1 MNAVEM
7 IDIVKEYPGVLAND
21 HVTLVVREGEIHG
34 LVGENGAGKSTIMNQ
49 LYGMQRPTSGT
60 IKVFGNE
67 VQIHSPKDAIALG
80 IGMVHQ
86 HFMLAP
92 SLSVIQNMIM
102 GKAPMSGPFIDLKTA
117 KAKVREIL
125 ERYSFQLDLDAKVY
139 QLSIGQMQRVEIVKA
154 LYRGAKI
161 LILDEPTAV
170 LTPQEV
176 EELIQMMKRL
186 KAQGCSIIIITHK
199 LKEVMAATDT
209 VTIMRK
215 GVVTGVVETAKTNER
230 ALANLMVGREVNLRI
245 PKADTSAYT
254 EKVLRVR
261 RLNVYNERGQKAVNQ
276 VSFSVRKGE
285 ILGVCGVEGNGQ
297 SELVNALTGLVPVAS
312 GSIQIYDQE
321 LSCAPVRMRRKSKM
335 SHIPEDRIAVGGA
348 KSCSIME
355 NIMLDRYY
363 EKQYCRGGIL
373 KQDEMRRHAEQLI
386 SEFAIKVPNSEYALG
401 TLSGGNMQKV
411 ILAREMDAD
420 PELLIAAQPTRGVD
434 IGAIE
439 YIRKQLVALRDSGK
453 AILLISAELE
463 EIMTL
468 SDRIVV
474 MYEGEIVGSFRPEE
488 TTEEELGLYMAGSRN
503 MTLDEDAL

>member
-1 MNAVEM
+1 M

-21 HVTLVVREGEIHG
+21 HVNLTVRAGEIHG
-34 LVGENGAGKSTIMNQ
+34 LIGENGAGKSTIMNQ

-60 IKVFGNE
+60 IKVFGQE

-92 SLSVIQNMIM
+92 SLSVIQNIIM
-102 GKAPMSGPFIDLKTA
+102 GRAPKQGPFIDLKTA

-125 ERYSFQLDLDAKVY
+125 DTYSFQLDLDAKVY

-176 EELIQMMKRL
+176 DELILIMKRL
-186 KAQGCSIIIITHK
+186 KDQGCSIIMITHK
-199 LKEVMAATDT
+199 LKEVMASTDAI
-209 VTIMRK
+209 TIMRK
-215 GVVTGVVETAKTNER
+215 GVVTGAVETARTNER
-230 ALANLMVGREVNLRI
+230 ELANLMVGREVNLKI
-245 PKADTSAYT
+245 PKADTSQYA
-254 EKVLRVR
+254 EKVLQVR
-261 RLNVYNERGQKAVNQ
+261 NLEVYNERGQRAVNH
-276 VSFSVRKGE
+276 VSFSVRRGE

-297 SELVNALTGLVPVAS
+297 SELVYALTGLTPAAS
-312 GSIQIYDQE
+312 GSIQVYGEE
-321 LSCAPVRMRRKSKM
+321 LRKASVRTRRQHKM

-348 KSCSIME
+348 KSCSILE
-355 NIMLDRYY
+355 NIMMDRYY
-363 EKQYCRGGIL
+363 EREFCRGGIL
-373 KQDEMRRHAEQLI
+373 RQEAMRKHTDQLI
-386 SEFAIKVPNSEYALG
+386 RDFAIKVPDADYALG

-411 ILAREMDAD
+411 VLARELDAA
-420 PELLIAAQPTRGVD
+420 PEILVAAQPTRGVD

-474 MYEGEIVGSFRPEE
+474 MYEGEIVGAFRPEE
-488 TTEEELGLYMAGSRN
+488 TTEEELGLYMAGSQK
-503 MTLDEDAL
+503 MTLNEDAL

>member
-1 MNAVEM
+1 M

-21 HVTLVVREGEIHG
+21 HVNLTVRTGEIHG
-34 LVGENGAGKSTIMNQ
+34 LIGENGAGKSTIMNQ

-60 IKVFGNE
+60 IKVFGRE

-92 SLSVIQNMIM
+92 SLSVIQNIIM
-102 GKAPMSGPFIDLKTA
+102 GKAPKQGPFIDLKTA
-117 KAKVREIL
+117 KARIQKIL
-125 ERYSFQLDLDAKVY
+125 ETYSFQLDLDAKVY

-176 EELIQMMKRL
+176 DELILIMKRL
-186 KAQGCSIIIITHK
+186 KEQGCSIIMITHK

-209 VTIMRK
+209 ITIMRK
-215 GVVTGVVETAKTNER
+215 GVVTGTVETARTNETE
-230 ALANLMVGREVNLRI
+230 LANLMVGREVNLKI
-245 PKADTSAYT
+245 PKADTAGYV
-254 EKVLRVR
+254 EKVLQVR
-261 RLNVYNERGQKAVNQ
+261 DLEVYNERGQRAVNR
-276 VSFSVRKGE
+276 VSFSVRRGE

-297 SELVNALTGLVPVAS
+297 SELVYALTGLTPVAG
-312 GSIQIYDQE
+312 GSIKVYGKE
-321 LSCAPVRMRRKSKM
+321 LRKASVRTRRQHRM

-348 KSCSIME
+348 KSCSILE
-355 NIMLDRYY
+355 NIMIDRYY
-363 EKQYCRGGIL
+363 ERDFCQCGVL
-373 KQDEMRRHAEQLI
+373 KQDTMRRHTDQLI
-386 SEFAIKVPNSEYALG
+386 ADFAIKVPNADYALG

-411 ILAREMDAD
+411 VLAREIDAD
-420 PELLIAAQPTRGVD
+420 PEILIAAQPTRGVD

-439 YIRKQLVALRDSGK
+439 YIRRQLVALRDSGK

-474 MYEGEIVGSFRPEE
+474 MYEGEIVGTFRPET
-488 TTEEELGLYMAGSRN
+488 TTEEELGLYMAGSRK

>member
-1 MNAVEM
+1 MDAIRM
-7 IDIVKEYPGVLAND
+7 IGIVKCFGPVRAND
-21 HVTLVVREGEIHG
+21 GIDLIVGQQEIHC
-34 LVGENGAGKSTIMNQ
+34 LLGENGTGKSTLMNILFG
-49 LYGMQRPTSGT
+49 LYHPDAGE
-60 IKVFGNE
+60 IFINE
-67 VQIHSPKDAIALG
+67 KKAAIANPNDAYALG

-102 GKAPMSGPFIDLKTA
+102 GKAPMNGPFIDLKTA

-199 LKEVMAATDT
+199 LKEVMAATDA

-321 LSCAPVRMRRKSKM
+321 LSRAPVRMRRKSKM
-335 SHIPEDRIAVGGA
+335 SPIPEDRIAVGGA

-411 ILAREMDAD
+411 ILARE

>member
-186 KAQGCSIIIITHK
+186 KAQGCSIIITHK

-321 LSCAPVRMRRKSKM
+321 LSRAPVRMRRKSKM
-335 SHIPEDRIAVGGA
+335 SHIPEDRIAVGGV

>member
-21 HVTLVVREGEIHG
+21 HVTLVVQEGEIHG

-117 KAKVREIL
+117 K
-125 ERYSFQLDLDAKVY
+125 
-139 QLSIGQMQRVEIVKA
+139 
-154 LYRGAKI
+154 I

-186 KAQGCSIIIITHK
+186 KALGCSIIIITHK

-321 LSCAPVRMRRKSKM
+321 LSRAPVRMRRKSKM

>member
-1 MNAVEM
+1 M

-21 HVTLVVREGEIHG
+21 HVNLTVRAGEIHG
-34 LVGENGAGKSTIMNQ
+34 LIGENGAGKSTIMNQ

-60 IKVFGNE
+60 IKVFGQE

-92 SLSVIQNMIM
+92 SLSVIQNIIM
-102 GKAPMSGPFIDLKTA
+102 GRAPKQGPFIDLKTA

-125 ERYSFQLDLDAKVY
+125 DTYSFQLDLDAKVY

-161 LILDEPTAV
+161 LILEDPTAV

-176 EELIQMMKRL
+176 DELILIMKRL
-186 KAQGCSIIIITHK
+186 KDQGCSIIMITHK
-199 LKEVMAATDT
+199 LKEVMASTDAI
-209 VTIMRK
+209 TIMRK
-215 GVVTGVVETAKTNER
+215 GVVTGAVETARTNER
-230 ALANLMVGREVNLRI
+230 ELANLMVGREVNLKI
-245 PKADTSAYT
+245 PKADTSQYA
-254 EKVLRVR
+254 EKVLQVR
-261 RLNVYNERGQKAVNQ
+261 NLEVYNERGQRAVNH
-276 VSFSVRKGE
+276 VSFSVRRGE

-297 SELVNALTGLVPVAS
+297 SELVYALTGLTPAAS
-312 GSIQIYDQE
+312 GSIQVYGEE
-321 LSCAPVRMRRKSKM
+321 LRKASVRTRRQHKM

-348 KSCSIME
+348 KSCSILE
-355 NIMLDRYY
+355 NIMMDRYY
-363 EKQYCRGGIL
+363 EREFCRGGIL
-373 KQDEMRRHAEQLI
+373 RQEAMRKHTDQLI
-386 SEFAIKVPNSEYALG
+386 RDFAIKVPDADYALG

-411 ILAREMDAD
+411 VLARELDAA
-420 PELLIAAQPTRGVD
+420 PEILVAAQPTRGVD

-474 MYEGEIVGSFRPEE
+474 MYEGEIVGAFRPEE
-488 TTEEELGLYMAGSRN
+488 TTEEELGLYMAGSQK
-503 MTLDEDAL
+503 MTLNEDAL

>member
-21 HVTLVVREGEIHG
+21 HVTLVVQEGEIHG

-102 GKAPMSGPFIDLKTA
+102 GKAPMSGPFI
-117 KAKVREIL
+117 EIL

-321 LSCAPVRMRRKSKM
+321 LSRAPVRMRRKSKM

-373 KQDEMRRHAEQLI
+373 KQDEMCRHAEQLI

>member
-261 RLNVYNERGQKAVNQ
+261 RLNVYNERGPKGCQP
-276 VSFSVRKGE
+276 SFLFS
-285 ILGVCGVEGNGQ
+285 
-297 SELVNALTGLVPVAS
+297 
-312 GSIQIYDQE
+312 
-321 LSCAPVRMRRKSKM
+321 
-335 SHIPEDRIAVGGA
+335 
-348 KSCSIME
+348 
-355 NIMLDRYY
+355 
-363 EKQYCRGGIL
+363 
-373 KQDEMRRHAEQLI
+373 
-386 SEFAIKVPNSEYALG
+386 
-401 TLSGGNMQKV
+401 
-411 ILAREMDAD
+411 
-420 PELLIAAQPTRGVD
+420 
-434 IGAIE
+434 
-439 YIRKQLVALRDSGK
+439 
-453 AILLISAELE
+453 
-463 EIMTL
+463 
-468 SDRIVV
+468 
-474 MYEGEIVGSFRPEE
+474 
-488 TTEEELGLYMAGSRN
+488 
-503 MTLDEDAL
+503 